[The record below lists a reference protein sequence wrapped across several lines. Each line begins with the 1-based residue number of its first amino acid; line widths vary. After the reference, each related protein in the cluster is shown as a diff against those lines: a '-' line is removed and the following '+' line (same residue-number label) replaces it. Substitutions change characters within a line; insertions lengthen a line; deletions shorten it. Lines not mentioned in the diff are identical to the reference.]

1 MILGVWGFTILNT
14 IGAIL
19 VLGPLGA
26 TLLRKP
32 ALASSLSAPR
42 G

>member
-14 IGAIL
+14 IGAAL

-26 TLLRKP
+26 TLLRRP
-32 ALASSLSAPR
+32 ARASLSVPR

>member
-1 MILGVWGFTILNT
+1 MILGVWGFTILNAV
-14 IGAIL
+14 GAAL

-26 TLLRKP
+26 TLLRRP
-32 ALASSLSAPR
+32 VAASVSAPR